1 MGLVYKVPKITPPEW
16 NSDLRQKRVDKCYE
30 LLSILEVSKPKLGHI
45 ITGDEAWLH

>member
-1 MGLVYKVPKITPPEW
+1 MGLVYKVPKIIPREW